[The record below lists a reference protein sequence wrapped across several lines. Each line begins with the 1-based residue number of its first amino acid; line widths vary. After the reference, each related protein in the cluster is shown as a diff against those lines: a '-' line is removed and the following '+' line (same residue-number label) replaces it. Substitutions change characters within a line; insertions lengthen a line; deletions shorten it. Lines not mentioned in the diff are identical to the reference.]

1 MSELKA
7 SLKNNFLFSIFKDD
21 FRLSLLI
28 SSLVYLRYNES
39 VAESEVFRA
48 VVPPPPRFFSLR
60 RRPNIYN
67 LSHFHGWKLLAL
79 VLLLVNSCFMNNNP
93 YLYLGD

>member
-1 MSELKA
+1 MTDLKA
-7 SLKNNFLFSIFKDD
+7 SIKNNFIFSIFKDD
-21 FRLSLLI
+21 FRLSLI
-28 SSLVYLRYNES
+28 SSIFDFNES
-39 VAESEVFRA
+39 VAESEDFRA

-60 RRPNIYN
+60 DRPNIYN